1 MAIQSFGLTPQRVG
15 IFKGEIIAHATP
27 VEVLGIT
34 GKQMSVPKNSGK
46 TVVYRS
52 FLPYGASAG
61 AGQNQWTVDAAA
73 HQTTEGI
80 TPPPDSIVPRDITC
94 QIQQYS
100 VLYGFTDQTFDL
112 YEDDIPAEMK
122 KQTGERVGLV
132 REMIRYGV
140 LKAGTNKFYGGTG
153 TTRATV
159 NGKLTIALLRKV
171 TRNLRI
177 NHTKMITGV
186 LEASTKIATNPV
198 EAAWLVFVHSDAEAD
213 IRDLPGFKHVA
224 EYGNRKTVSEYELGS
239 CEGFR
244 FIISPELASYAG
256 AGAASASSLGLYS
269 VGNSVTDVYPFI
281 VTGEDAW
288 GQVALRGA
296 DSVDPTWLPPGQK
309 DKNDPHG
316 QRGYIGAKF
325 YSQCVI
331 LNNGYMAIVEAGVS
345 AL

>member
-1 MAIQSFGLTPQRVG
+1 MQTYGLSAGRIN

-52 FLPYGASAG
+52 FLPYGAAAG
-61 AGQNQWTVDAAA
+61 TTQNTWTVDANA
-73 HQTTEGI
+73 HMTQEGV

-94 QIQQYS
+94 TIQQYS

-122 KQTGERVGLV
+122 KHVGERVGLL

-140 LKAGTNKFYGGTG
+140 LKAGTNKTYGGTG

-159 NGKLTIALLRKV
+159 NGKISIGQLRKI
-171 TRNLRI
+171 TRTLRA
-177 NHTKMITGV
+177 NHAKQITSI
-186 LEASTKIATNPV
+186 LEAGTKINTTPV

-213 IRDLPGFKHVA
+213 IRDLPKFVHVS
-224 EYGNRKTVSEYELGS
+224 EYANRKTISDYELGS

-244 FIISPELASYAG
+244 FIISPELASYAN
-256 AGAASASSLGLYS
+256 AASSVTASAVGLYS
-269 VGNSVTDVYPFI
+269 TGNTYPDVYPFI
-281 VTGEDAW
+281 IAADDAW

-296 DSVDPTWLPPGQK
+296 DAVDPTWLPPGMK

-316 QRGYIGAKF
+316 SRGYVGAKL
-325 YSQCVI
+325 YAQCVI
-331 LNNGYMAIVEAGVS
+331 LNNGYLAIAECGVS